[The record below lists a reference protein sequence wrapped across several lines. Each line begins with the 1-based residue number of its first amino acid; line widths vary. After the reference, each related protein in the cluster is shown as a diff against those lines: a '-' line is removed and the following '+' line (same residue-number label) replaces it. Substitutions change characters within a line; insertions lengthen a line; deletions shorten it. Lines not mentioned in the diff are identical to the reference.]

1 MKQNYL
7 LIVDVEDIGRCGEVI
22 SVKAGFARNYL
33 IPQEMAVPAN
43 RHTLRM
49 QARLQEERARQS
61 AVDKEDAEKIASQL
75 QGVTLTMNVKVDP
88 EGNMYGSVGFG
99 DIIALFAEQGFE
111 LERRNIGLN
120 KPIKVI
126 GIHPMVLR
134 LKEDVICDYTLHIVG
149 EQSGRG

>member
-7 LIVDVEDIGRCGEVI
+7 LIADVEDIGRCGEVI

-33 IPQEMAVPAN
+33 IPQELAVPAN

-49 QARLQEERARQS
+49 QARLQQERATQS
-61 AVDKEDAEKIASQL
+61 AADKAEAEKIASEL
-75 QGVTLTMNVKVDP
+75 QGVTLTTTVKVDP

-99 DIIALFAEQGFE
+99 DVLALFAEQGFE

-120 KPIKVI
+120 KPIKMI
-126 GIHPMVLR
+126 GVHPMVLH
-134 LKEDVICDYTLHIVG
+134 LKEDVLCDYTLHILG
-149 EQSGRG
+149 EQASR